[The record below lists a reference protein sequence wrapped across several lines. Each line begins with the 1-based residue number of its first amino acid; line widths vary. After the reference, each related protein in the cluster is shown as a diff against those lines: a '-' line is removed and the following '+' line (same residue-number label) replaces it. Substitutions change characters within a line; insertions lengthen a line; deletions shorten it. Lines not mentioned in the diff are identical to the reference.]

1 MTMKKFFGMLTA
13 LVMTSMAFT
22 SCYHDDDIDT
32 SMVLSGDWY
41 GNFGMYYEWQD
52 RHGEIFVYDSY
63 DTDISFYPDYDYATH
78 GYGYQVDYYKHGP
91 YKKIYHSF
99 DWKVINER
107 IYLYYHHDTEYNTV
121 IRDYRMTRYYF
132 TGYFSNGSEP
142 FELEKYGEYY
152 DWNPYWHDYPD
163 GWGYYTFDGWYGQT
177 RAAGEATDSISNEN
191 EGTIIRFGNR
201 FEK

>member
-1 MTMKKFFGMLTA
+1 MTMKKFFGMMTA

-22 SCYHDDDIDT
+22 SCDDDVDT

-52 RHGEIFVYDSY
+52 RHGDITVYDSY

-78 GYGYQVDYYKHGP
+78 GYGYQVDYYKYGP

-99 DWKVINER
+99 DWKVSNDN
-107 IYLYYHHDTEYNTV
+107 IYIYYHHDTEYNTV
-121 IRDYRMTRYYF
+121 IRDYRMNHYHF

-142 FELEKYGEYY
+142 FDLKKYGEYY
-152 DWNPYWHDYPD
+152 DWNPYWHDYGRD
-163 GWGYYTFDGWYGQT
+163 GWGYYWYDGWYAPT
-177 RAAGEATDSISNEN
+177 RAASEATDSISTDN
-191 EGTIIRFGNR
+191 EGSIVRFGNR